1 MKLGNLQKY
10 NQFLTVLL
18 TFIYLLSNL
27 QGLIV
32 DMGHQ
37 FSHAIS
43 YTIILENET
52 HAHPHQ
58 NYELDHPE
66 LFLMIKT
73 QKSGESSK
81 DSKAPKDPNK
91 KKYTEF
97 FTIIKSNVHINF
109 DMDYA
114 TLILSFI
121 SSPIMEISPPP
132 PKYWSSIHNSTFL

>member
-73 QKSGESSK
+73 QKVENHLK
-81 DSKAPKDPNK
+81 IPRLQK
-91 KKYTEF
+91 
-97 FTIIKSNVHINF
+97 IQIKRN
-109 DMDYA
+109 
-114 TLILSFI
+114 TLSF
-121 SSPIMEISPPP
+121 SQ
-132 PKYWSSIHNSTFL
+132 L